1 MNRFV
6 IADPR
11 LCIGCNTCMAA
22 CAQEH
27 EAQGLQAQPRLTL
40 VKTSHESAP
49 QMCHHCE
56 DAPCALVCP
65 VNAITH
71 QDGAVQLN
79 ESLCVGCKLC
89 GIACPSAPSP
99 WPAANRCIF
108 RLTATRPWPP
118 GATGA
123 PQRWPFLDWY
133 PGIRSIAVKC
143 DLCQFSE
150 AGPACVRACPTH
162 AIMLVDERRL
172 EAASAAKRLHVLD
185 AQRADLLA
193 LASLSGGNDAQ

>member
-89 GIACPSAPSP
+89 GIACPFGAITLAGSKPLHIPANSNSP
-99 WPAANRCIF
+99 LA
-108 RLTATRPWPP
+108 PP

-123 PQRWPFLDWY
+123 PQRWPLLRLVSRH
-133 PGIRSIAVKC
+133 PQHRG
-143 DLCQFSE
+143 E
-150 AGPACVRACPTH
+150 VRP
-162 AIMLVDERRL
+162 VP
-172 EAASAAKRLHVLD
+172 V
-185 AQRADLLA
+185 
-193 LASLSGGNDAQ
+193 